1 MKKLIAAVSL
11 PFGHSYLQVHFY
23 LTIPCKNAY
32 TCWHSLRC
40 CRNVCKGE
48 SRTYGR
54 GNGFSPKKHLKNW
67 RLLWEKLGQ
76 LLGLPCGRSVAST
89 LRAHHVDE
97 VFCADCRW
105 PLKFVKSREMPLE
118 CELPAKLR
126 RCWKKLAGHNF
137 NVRAKSF
144 WEKSDFLAEKWI
156 SWKWIETPG
165 DKRLDERRRADFRW
179 TLHVLADM
187 RIRIMTTTTTT
198 TTMMLML
205 CTSGGWAKADFRD
218 EKCENSGRRN
228 YMYLR
233 MQQHQ
238 NWMYETCVA
247 LSPLVTIPFGS
258 NAAHT
263 MCSNTPL
270 WTVCGYQV
278 PNTTWHAGNKSI
290 CLSTYQI
297 KVHGTLALQAH
308 LLCTWAG

>member
-1 MKKLIAAVSL
+1 
-11 PFGHSYLQVHFY
+11 
-23 LTIPCKNAY
+23 
-32 TCWHSLRC
+32 
-40 CRNVCKGE
+40 
-48 SRTYGR
+48 
-54 GNGFSPKKHLKNW
+54 
-67 RLLWEKLGQ
+67 
-76 LLGLPCGRSVAST
+76 
-89 LRAHHVDE
+89 
-97 VFCADCRW
+97 
-105 PLKFVKSREMPLE
+105 MPLE

-165 DKRLDERRRADFRW
+165 DIRLDERRRADFRW
-179 TLHVLADM
+179 TLMFWL
-187 RIRIMTTTTTT
+187 RWW
-198 TTMMLML
+198 
-205 CTSGGWAKADFRD
+205 SGWWLRRRRRRWCWCYVHQVVEQRRADFRD

-238 NWMYETCVA
+238 NWMYETCID
-247 LSPLVTIPFGS
+247 LSPLVTIPFRS

-263 MCSNTPL
+263 MFSNTPL